1 MNWREQGEE
10 HSDHLEG
17 YYGNLDKKKCS
28 WTELGSWNRK
38 EGVQRVVEKQSVPT
52 GCE

>member
-10 HSDHLEG
+10 YNDHLEG
-17 YYGNLDKKKCS
+17 YYGNLVKKCS

-38 EGVQRVVEKQSVPT
+38 RGSGKSGGIKCT
-52 GCE
+52 NWL